1 MEHFR
6 QGAKV
11 FSFLI
16 AIGFLGYQLSIALK
30 SILNPPMM
38 MTMSTVDVT
47 DSSVPAPLVYICPLD
62 QYNNT
67 KLREYG
73 YNEAFEMLEGK
84 IDSNDFI
91 PKSWGGNN
99 HNMSFEELVRAVID
113 IEPENKAKYFKGDL
127 KPVLFPKFGYCFERK
142 IDVAKMTFIQPLQ
155 EEKNVSIF
163 LTDKQTKTHYG
174 VNIGSMMGDMI
185 TVMPL
190 TKSMYSYSIELEMY

>member
-38 MTMSTVDVT
+38 MTMSTVDIS

-73 YNEAFEMLEGK
+73 YKEAFEMLEGK

-99 HNMSFEELVRAVID
+99 HNMSFKELVRTIYV
-113 IEPENKAKYFKGDL
+113 
-127 KPVLFPKFGYCFERK
+127 
-142 IDVAKMTFIQPLQ
+142 
-155 EEKNVSIF
+155 
-163 LTDKQTKTHYG
+163 
-174 VNIGSMMGDMI
+174 
-185 TVMPL
+185 
-190 TKSMYSYSIELEMY
+190 